1 MGSWCLVCVKRKHP
15 KSCCVLKERIQ
26 ENSQNGSS
34 TEPLTIKSRPRYEDG
49 YSQERKNKTLQIG
62 DKVNCIPAIRDIR
75 NPAGTKEENHA
86 IPATVIY
93 IHPKGRFIVVRYD
106 SGLTETVP
114 ASDLDVQV
122 FKVDS
127 TVYTLQSGI

>member
-1 MGSWCLVCVKRKHP
+1 M
-15 KSCCVLKERIQ
+15 
-26 ENSQNGSS
+26 
-34 TEPLTIKSRPRYEDG
+34 
-49 YSQERKNKTLQIG
+49 QIG
-62 DKVNCIPAIRDIR
+62 DKVQCIPAIRDIR
-75 NPAGTKEENHA
+75 HPAGTKEENHA
-86 IPATVIY
+86 IPATVIF